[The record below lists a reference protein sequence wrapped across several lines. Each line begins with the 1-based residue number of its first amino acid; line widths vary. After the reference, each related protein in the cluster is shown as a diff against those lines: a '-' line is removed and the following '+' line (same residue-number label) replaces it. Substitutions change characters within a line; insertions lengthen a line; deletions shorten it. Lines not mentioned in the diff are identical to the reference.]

1 MKAYTEECNVPMA
14 VSHEPVTSGSG
25 SDNARCEPYAREL
38 SKPQSGGNDN
48 AAAIEG
54 LQTKRTHIKHL
65 IATAAA
71 ANGVTYEAIMSRA
84 RPRDICR
91 ARFDAIAAVAAAYPD
106 MSFPRIGKIFN
117 RDHSSIVHALMM
129 RGVQPRS
136 GRIQEYRKFA
146 ALMARKVGAE
156 VPTEGEANHENS

>member
-1 MKAYTEECNVPMA
+1 MDRTQDMVFGEM
-14 VSHEPVTSGSG
+14 T
-25 SDNARCEPYAREL
+25 
-38 SKPQSGGNDN
+38 PQSGGNDN

-54 LQTKRTHIKHL
+54 LHTKRTHIKAI
-65 IATAAA
+65 IAKAAA
-71 ANGVTYEAIMSRA
+71 DNGVSYEAIMSRA

-106 MSFPRIGKIFN
+106 MSFPRIGKIFG

-146 ALMARKVGAE
+146 ALMQRRAVGTA
-156 VPTEGEANHENS
+156 PTEGETDNA

>member
-1 MKAYTEECNVPMA
+1 M
-14 VSHEPVTSGSG
+14 EPS
-25 SDNARCEPYAREL
+25 ALAE
-38 SKPQSGGNDN
+38 Q
-48 AAAIEG
+48 
-54 LQTKRTHIKHL
+54 LQTKRAHIKHL

-84 RPRDICR
+84 RPRDVCR
-91 ARFDAIAAVAAAYPD
+91 ARFDAIAAVSSAYPD

-136 GRIQEYRKFA
+136 GRIAEYRKFA
-146 ALMARKVGAE
+146 ALMQRRAVGNTT
-156 VPTEGEANHENS
+156 TEGKPQ

>member
-1 MKAYTEECNVPMA
+1 MSDDDANNFNANVNHA
-14 VSHEPVTSGSG
+14 PVTSGAVS
-25 SDNARCEPYAREL
+25 SAESHEPYA
-38 SKPQSGGNDN
+38 
-48 AAAIEG
+48 A
-54 LQTKRTHIKHL
+54 QTKRAHIKAI
-65 IATAAA
+65 IAKAAA
-71 ANGVTYEAIMSRA
+71 DNGVSYEAIMSRA

-146 ALMARKVGAE
+146 ALMARRVGAE

>member
-1 MKAYTEECNVPMA
+1 MYDNELNAP
-14 VSHEPVTSGSG
+14 VSVTHNSVTSGP
-25 SDNARCEPYAREL
+25 C
-38 SKPQSGGNDN
+38 GGVDGHE
-48 AAAIEG
+48 AQAMQPSPLAEQ

-84 RPRDICR
+84 RPRDVCR
-91 ARFDAIAAVAAAYPD
+91 ARFDAIAAVSAAYPD

-136 GRIQEYRKFA
+136 GRIAEYRKFA
-146 ALMARKVGAE
+146 ALMARRAVGTTQ
-156 VPTEGEANHENS
+156 TEGENRNENT